1 MSVLCAFCLCVC
13 VISNQSTIK
22 KPLDVSHRSKLDTL
36 LHKTLQGASG
46 TKVPRLEFCRSIIFS
61 KITSNVA
68 RSHIQSK
75 KQGKIKSSWSGDW
88 RWERGFGNTRSV
100 LIKKKKGGG
109 LGTSRQLCKYCYRC
123 WGYFLVEVCPG
134 IWLVAT
140 VRVDIWTWIQPK
152 ATADWG
158 GTCLNSWSTRK
169 TQCFSFEW
177 SNNLYATN
185 GLVWLGHLHLKVRS
199 TSSAAFRIS
208 LAISPRFVWISSKNF
223 SFFSV
228 SHKSLSFVTWNLI

>member
-22 KPLDVSHRSKLDTL
+22 KPLDVSDRSKLDTL

-75 KQGKIKSSWSGDW
+75 KQGKIKSSWSGGW
-88 RWERGFGNTRSV
+88 RWERGFGNIRSV
-100 LIKKKKGGG
+100 LIKKKRGGG
-109 LGTSRQLCKYCYRC
+109 GEEPPGHYVNIAICAGDIFYSKCVEASDLWQQSELTSELESNQKPLRTGEERALI
-123 WGYFLVEVCPG
+123 VEVLEKL
-134 IWLVAT
+134 I
-140 VRVDIWTWIQPK
+140 
-152 ATADWG
+152 
-158 GTCLNSWSTRK
+158 
-169 TQCFSFEW
+169 EW

-185 GLVWLGHLHLKVRS
+185 GLVWLGHLHLKGRS

-228 SHKSLSFVTWNLI
+228 SHKSLSFITWNLI